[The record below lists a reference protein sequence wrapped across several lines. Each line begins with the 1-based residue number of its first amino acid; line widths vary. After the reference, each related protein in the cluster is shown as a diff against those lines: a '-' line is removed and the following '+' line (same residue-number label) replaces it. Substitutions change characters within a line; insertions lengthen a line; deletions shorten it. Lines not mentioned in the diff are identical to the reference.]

1 MIPSMFIEVDE
12 IPLNPNGKI
21 DKFAL
26 RDIVRKDRN
35 LDIEINDD
43 VLAAVVDAFK
53 DVLRSDSVMMDDD
66 FVAMGG
72 NSLSAMKLQMV
83 LNEKLG
89 VNLYSNE
96 IIELKTPLAI
106 ANHIKSDS
114 GIYSPCNF
122 KLQF

>member
-43 VLAAVVDAFK
+43 VLYG
-53 DVLRSDSVMMDDD
+53 R
-66 FVAMGG
+66 
-72 NSLSAMKLQMV
+72 NQR
-83 LNEKLG
+83 
-89 VNLYSNE
+89 E
-96 IIELKTPLAI
+96 IIDKIHHAYNEEAQYYNDSFAEIQDHIQNRCSLLKTPLAI

>member
-1 MIPSMFIEVDE
+1 MMMFWQ
-12 IPLNPNGKI
+12 L
-21 DKFAL
+21 
-26 RDIVRKDRN
+26 
-35 LDIEINDD
+35 
-43 VLAAVVDAFK
+43 FK

-72 NSLSAMKLQMV
+72 NSLSAMKLQIV

-114 GIYSPCNF
+114 GIYSPVFQITVLMISVLCLKPN
-122 KLQF
+122 